1 MAVSPFA
8 TDFAQALKDF
18 DFNVKSIDVV
28 DIVET
33 PDGQGGF
40 SVTNTPF
47 ATVEGFVF
55 PATAKE
61 KKDSGRLATD
71 QMFKILIF
79 PLVGITTKMKIV
91 FDGNDLN
98 IRSEVD
104 VVEDG
109 SLMIIMAEKGVAQ

>member
-1 MAVSPFA
+1 MATSPFA

-18 DFNVKSIDVV
+18 DFNVKTIKIFSENSV
-28 DIVET
+28 D
-33 PDGQGGF
+33 DGQGGQDITPTLF
-40 SVTNTPF
+40 STS
-47 ATVEGFVF
+47 EGFIF

-61 KKDSGRLATD
+61 KLEAGRLITD
-71 QMFKILIF
+71 QMFKILVF
-79 PLVGITTKMKIV
+79 PIAGIDTTMKVVINGE
-91 FDGNDLN
+91 DWN